1 MIFKL
6 IFLSLLIGNA
16 FCKFSIIFFICFEIS
31 IEFTYFSA
39 SRIIK
44 KDIFDTSS
52 EEHDYYYED
61 DLNGDDDGIL
71 DEQISEELEVQNHGQ
86 IIVKCLE
93 TVNEVKDLDDGLD
106 KNLLMSSKFLFLKT

>member
-1 MIFKL
+1 M
-6 IFLSLLIGNA
+6 LIGNA
-16 FCKFSIIFFICFEIS
+16 FCKFNMISFIGFEIS
-31 IEFTYFSA
+31 IDLSFFSA

-61 DLNGDDDGIL
+61 NLNDDDGIL
-71 DEQISEELEVQNHGQ
+71 DEQISEELEVQNHWQ

-106 KNLLMSSKFLFLKT
+106 KNLLMSSKFLFKRKK